1 MKQIIDLFKKDFIEK
16 QCSLLNG
23 NKNGEICQ
31 ILPKHFLD
39 KVDMPKP
46 ITFQG
51 SKIYVPK

>member
-1 MKQIIDLFKKDFIEK
+1 MKQIIDLLKKDFIEK